1 MLTTN
6 LIKKDILKGSEFE
19 AGLALGGLSCFM
31 TPDLALDLTDD
42 IISLM
47 SSTRPY
53 VRTSFYLKAQI
64 WFWIKFCTFSRSVLA
79 TIWFLYHEK
88 HARTQIQLFFKDI
101 NQTWALSFNFEN
113 WEKKTSSFSHL
124 QAISPLSRGTSV
136 GTTPIARQTY
146 R

>member
-53 VRTSFYLKAQI
+53 VRTSFLCESSNLIFEKL
-64 WFWIKFCTFSRSVLA
+64 SL
-79 TIWFLYHEK
+79 LY
-88 HARTQIQLFFKDI
+88 
-101 NQTWALSFNFEN
+101 
-113 WEKKTSSFSHL
+113 
-124 QAISPLSRGTSV
+124 
-136 GTTPIARQTY
+136 
-146 R
+146 